1 MARQKKSDNAVD
13 NLCFE
18 DALEKLEGIVKEM
31 EKGDL
36 KLEDSLTLFSQGV
49 VLSQLCLGK
58 LNTAEKEIDTLLQKE
73 QGKWIEKKTVF
84 SGEGD

>member
-58 LNTAEKEIDTLLQKE
+58 LNTAEKEIDTILQKE
-73 QGKWIEKKTVF
+73 QGKWVEKKTVF

>member
-58 LNTAEKEIDTLLQKE
+58 LNTAEKEIDTILQKE

>member
-49 VLSQLCLGK
+49 VLSQLCLSK
-58 LNTAEKEIDTLLQKE
+58 LNTAEKEIDTVLQKE
-73 QGKWIEKKTVF
+73 QEKWIEKKTVF